1 MGVVV
6 KYLIGV
12 DLGTSSTK
20 AALYTIDGVLM
31 AEAAADVPLLY
42 PRPGVVEQD
51 TDDFYRT
58 AAETVGR
65 CLRDSGVDPRAVA
78 AIAFDSQMAGIG
90 SIDEQYRPAT
100 RFDSWLDM
108 RCQPYIAW
116 LNDNHAE
123 LITRLTGCA
132 PTCDHG
138 PKILWWQHE
147 RPDDFARIAKFL
159 TPSAYVAG
167 RMAGLSAD
175 RAFMDYTF
183 IHFSGLCDNRAGTW
197 SAAICDTLGVPLDV
211 LPEIVEP
218 WRVIGQVTD
227 AAARDFGL
235 APGTPIAAGCGDTAA
250 NALGAGIVRPG
261 QLFDVAGTASVLAG
275 CTDTFVADTTHRAL
289 LTMRS
294 VIPGLWNP
302 LAYIAGGGQALRW
315 FRDEF
320 ANDDRPPTADGR
332 SDRRPLTADHSLNP
346 AAEGQ
351 PSAVG
356 GQRSDDGYHHMI
368 AEASA
373 IPPGA
378 DGLFFSPHLGGRICP
393 ATPEMRGAWLGFS
406 WGHTRAHFLRAILES
421 VAYEYAWYLRVL
433 GEYIPNLELTEA
445 RAVGGGARSDA
456 WNQIKADVLGVP
468 YQRLSRSEF
477 GTWGAAL
484 IAGKA
489 VGIYDDLAA
498 VAAAHAMPA
507 GPPIAP
513 SAPAHATYRPLV
525 DRHVALQQQLVGIF
539 TT

>member
-1 MGVVV
+1 MMQ

-20 AALYTIDGVLM
+20 AALYHSDGMLV

-42 PRPGVVEQD
+42 PSPGVVEQE

-65 CLRDSGVDPRAVA
+65 CLRESGIDPRQVA
-78 AIAFDSQMAGIG
+78 AIAFDSQMAGVG
-90 SIDEQYRPAT
+90 AIDEQYNPAT

-108 RCQPYIAW
+108 RCRPYITW
-116 LNDNHAE
+116 LNEHHAD

-147 RPDDFARIAKFL
+147 RPDEYARVAKFVM
-159 TPSAYVAG
+159 PSAYVAG
-167 RMAGLSAD
+167 KMAGLSAD

-183 IHFSGLCDNRAGTW
+183 IHFSGLADNRAGQW
-197 SAAICDTLGVPLDV
+197 SAAICDTLGVSMDV

-218 WRVIGQVTD
+218 WRIIGEVTE

-275 CTDTFVADTTHRAL
+275 CTDKFVADTTHRAL

-294 VIPGLWNP
+294 VIPGLWHP

-315 FRDEF
+315 VRDEF
-320 ANDDRPPTADGR
+320 YKYEAGDTKYELIGALEEMDAASKGSETRL
-332 SDRRPLTADHSLNP
+332 SSLVSRIYEEMINE
-346 AAEGQ
+346 AA
-351 PSAVG
+351 
-356 GQRSDDGYHHMI
+356 
-368 AEASA
+368 A

-378 DGLFFSPHLGGRICP
+378 EGLFFSPHLGGRICP

-406 WGHTRAHFLRAILES
+406 WGHTRAHFFRAVLES
-421 VAYEYAWYLRVL
+421 IAYEYAWYLRVL
-433 GEYIPNLELTEA
+433 GRYIPNLELTEA
-445 RAVGGGARSDA
+445 RVVGGGARSDV
-456 WNQIKADVLGVP
+456 WNGIKADVLGVP
-468 YQRLSRSEF
+468 YQRLGRSEF
-477 GTWGAAL
+477 GTWGAAM

-489 VGIYDDLAA
+489 VGLYDDLAA
-498 VAAAHAMPA
+498 VAAANALPA
-507 GPPIAP
+507 GPPIQP
-513 SAPAHATYRPLV
+513 SAGRHEIYRPLV
-525 DRHVALQQQLVGIF
+525 DRHIRLQEQLVEIF
-539 TT
+539 V